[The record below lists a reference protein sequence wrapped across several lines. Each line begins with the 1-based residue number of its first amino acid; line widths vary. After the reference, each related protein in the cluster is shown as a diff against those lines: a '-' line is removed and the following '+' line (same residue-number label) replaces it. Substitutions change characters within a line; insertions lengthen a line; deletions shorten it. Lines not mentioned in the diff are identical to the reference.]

1 MTATPERIAPFLL
14 WGKKTLPMAWD
25 VVGTAS

>member
-1 MTATPERIAPFLL
+1 MQSPRRRGRRT
-14 WGKKTLPMAWD
+14 TLPMAWD